1 MKRRENRGK
10 SPRIQNFLRHSVNNL
25 PGVSFYIRAAFTNKS
40 EPDKKAA
47 ARVARREERTCQS

>member
-1 MKRRENRGK
+1 MKWRQIRGK
-10 SPRIQNFLRHSVNNL
+10 SPRIQNFLRHSVNSL

-47 ARVARREERTCQS
+47 ARVVREEERI